1 MKNKYLFTSILM
13 AAFALYYGCNN
24 PQTNDANQ
32 DITVP
37 TEQEGIVYLTK
48 DQERNA
54 GIVLGSLTKRK
65 MVSWIEATGTVV
77 LPPQGIASVFP
88 RHAMY
93 ISSVSVQP
101 GQSVNQGQVL
111 AYGEHPG
118 ILDLQRDY
126 LQFKLRL
133 QFLDSL
139 IAREQ
144 KLVAAQAIP
153 EKQLLMS
160 QHEHKDTQY
169 QLRTLGQKL
178 AMIGIATT
186 DIENGNISNKIA
198 LRSNL
203 SGIIN
208 KVNVH
213 PGTFVNAEFQCFEIL
228 RTSGQQ
234 LELTLFTNQ
243 MGAIQK
249 AQRIIFEMSTDTTK
263 YTAKVLSVRPSADA
277 SSTTTS
283 VLASIDPGQGALV
296 PGTRIKA
303 KVATGEKQAYAIKSS
318 EIVQV
323 GNAHRLF
330 IKTDSTYKAVWVIIG
345 QSDAQ
350 WTELAGP
357 PDIFESRVVLKGN
370 YYLQGAL

>member
-13 AAFALYYGCNN
+13 AVFALHFGCNN
-24 PQTNDANQ
+24 PQTDDAIH
-32 DITVP
+32 DIPVS
-37 TEQEGIVYLTK
+37 TEQEGKVYLTK

-54 GIVLGSLTKRK
+54 GIVLGTLTKRK
-65 MVSWIEATGTVV
+65 LVSWVEATGTVV
-77 LPPQGIASVFP
+77 LPPQGVASVFP

-93 ISSVSVQP
+93 INSVSVQP
-101 GQSVNQGQVL
+101 GQSVNKGQVL

-126 LQFKLRL
+126 LQLKLRL
-133 QFLDSL
+133 LFLDSL

-153 EKQLLMS
+153 EKQLLGS
-160 QHEHKDTQY
+160 LHERKDTQY

-178 AMIGIATT
+178 AMIGIAAAE
-186 DIENGNISNKIA
+186 IENGNISNKIA

-203 SGIIN
+203 DGVIN

-249 AQRIIFEMSTDTTK
+249 AQRIIFETSTDTAK
-263 YTAKVLSVRPSADA
+263 YTAKVLSVKPSADA

-283 VLASIDPGQGALV
+283 VLASIDPGQDALA
-296 PGTRIKA
+296 PGTRVRA
-303 KVATGEKQAYAIKSS
+303 MVATGEKQAYAIESS

-330 IKTDSTYKAVWVIIG
+330 VKTDSTYKAVWVTIG
-345 QSDAQ
+345 QTDAQ

-357 PDIFESRVVLKGN
+357 PEIFEAKVVLKGN